1 MTMMTTATAKTRRQ
15 TMTNDD
21 PWAWDVHSLVEEMGF
36 IYFLLGK
43 DVLQLNAFRDHFF
56 AEREMWHCV

>member
-1 MTMMTTATAKTRRQ
+1 
-15 TMTNDD
+15 MTNDD